1 MILNR
6 FKLRYISTKHGN
18 IQSKREVG
26 RKNRRDDNYGRAG
39 AFAVL
44 LLAADCPSCP
54 TLFAAVGISIKG
66 VFPCPPAPPPVT
78 KGRTPSHLVVLS
90 HSKYVGLFLSCW
102 SIIVIACASPS
113 ACKTLDCLIP
123 SALAMLAFCSPIAL
137 ASFCCASICILLNSF

>member
-1 MILNR
+1 MIIKSGSILYYCCCVVAGLGLFR
-6 FKLRYISTKHGN
+6 TDD
-18 IQSKREVG
+18 G
-26 RKNRRDDNYGRAG
+26 RIEELV
-39 AFAVL
+39 AVVFPPPADVCVPSSNSL
-44 LLAADCPSCP
+44 LE
-54 TLFAAVGISIKG
+54 VGISIKG
-66 VFPCPPAPPPVT
+66 VTPCPPAPPVT

-113 ACKTLDCLIP
+113 ACNTLDCLIP